1 MGRCIAYH
9 SVMSP
14 CPIDVLSRL
23 RSPAKA
29 LCDLVERYERLPC
42 NDPDRVDVARM
53 IRQLA
58 FELTRAAAVDYDLDW
73 AR

>member
-1 MGRCIAYH
+1 MGRGIAYH
-9 SVMSP
+9 SVMTP
-14 CPIDVLSRL
+14 CPTDVLSRL

-58 FELTRAAAVDYDLDW
+58 FELTRAAADYDLDW

>member
-1 MGRCIAYH
+1 MGRGIAYH

-14 CPIDVLSRL
+14 CPTDLSTRL

-58 FELTRAAAVDYDLDW
+58 FELTRAAADCDLDW